1 MYKTK
6 DAAALVGRI
15 LLASMFIISGA
26 GKMGAVADTTVYM
39 ASAGLPA
46 IDPLLEFLLIL
57 TVLVELGGGMAIV
70 LGWKTHSA
78 AVLIFLFTMLV
89 TLVFHRFWTVPPD
102 EAVVQQLMFM
112 KNVSVMGGLLVLFAF
127 GPGKYA
133 RGDST
138 DSSESTKPI
147 GESPPK

>member
-1 MYKTK
+1 MSGVK
-6 DAAALVGRI
+6 DVAALVGRI
-15 LLASMFIISGA
+15 MLALMFIISGFD
-26 GKMGAVADTTVYM
+26 KLGAFEETTGYM

-46 IDPLLEFLLIL
+46 VDALLELLLIL
-57 TVLVELGGGMAIV
+57 TILIELGGGAAIV
-70 LGWKTHSA
+70 LGWKTRSA
-78 AVLIFLFTMLV
+78 ALLIFFFTALV